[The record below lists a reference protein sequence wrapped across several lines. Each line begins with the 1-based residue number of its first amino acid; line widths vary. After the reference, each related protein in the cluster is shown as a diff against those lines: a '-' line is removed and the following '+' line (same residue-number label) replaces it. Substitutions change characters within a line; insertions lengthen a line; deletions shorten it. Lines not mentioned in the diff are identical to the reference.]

1 MTPWRVRRP
10 RELEMSSELNGGANV
25 DKRCLITL
33 VCLIPI
39 MADETVR
46 KTLGIDIKPA
56 DVRLQPRAEDGYE

>member
-1 MTPWRVRRP
+1 
-10 RELEMSSELNGGANV
+10 MSSELNGGANV